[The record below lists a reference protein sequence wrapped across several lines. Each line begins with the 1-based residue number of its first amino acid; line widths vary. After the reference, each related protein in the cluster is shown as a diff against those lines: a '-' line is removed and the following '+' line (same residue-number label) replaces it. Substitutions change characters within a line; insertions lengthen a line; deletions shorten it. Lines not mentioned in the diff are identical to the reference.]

1 MPLRYR
7 EKLKK
12 TIFLPIYILLFSC
25 LPFFAPPPLGAAEP
39 LRICLLMSAPQ
50 SSLQADK
57 AYLWGAEMAVA
68 EVNASEGQQG
78 IQLILVLR
86 QGPHS
91 QRKELKDLREV
102 LLEEHARFLMGRMDK
117 EDILPV
123 SRVARELKIP
133 FLAFPIDFIEAASTA
148 GEPGSLFWISPAP
161 EAFQRAA
168 VRTVAAFSG
177 NRYYLLARNSQ
188 IGRSWA
194 QYFWEELRRLKP
206 NSQRVGETFLPAR
219 VRDFK
224 PYIQGVL
231 SAKAEVCISHLG
243 VREWPDFVDLAKRQ
257 DYFKKVNHFEME
269 SGRLESLMAL
279 RKKAPEGV
287 WGASGFP
294 FWALGWNETREFV
307 QKFKKKH
314 NVYPNLSALSA
325 YITIYAIFE
334 TLKKLGSYD
343 YEKAINAL
351 ETLTLQTPIGPL
363 TIRQSDHRVMW
374 PIWCG
379 SMKYVSDYPFPILGD
394 LGAFGPT

>member
-1 MPLRYR
+1 
-7 EKLKK
+7 LKK
-12 TIFLPIYILLFSC
+12 TIFLPIYIILFFAS
-25 LPFFAPPPLGAAEP
+25 LQFFAPSPLGAAEP
-39 LRICLLMSAPQ
+39 VRIGLLMSAPQ

-68 EVNASEGQQG
+68 EVNASEGQEG

-91 QRKELKDLREV
+91 HRKELKELREV
-102 LLEEHARFLMGRMDK
+102 LLEERAQFLMGRMDK

-123 SRVARELKIP
+123 ARVAGELKIP

-194 QYFWEELRRLKP
+194 HYFWEELRRLKP
-206 NSQRVGETFLPAR
+206 NSQQVGETFLPAR
-219 VRDFK
+219 VQDFK
-224 PYIQGVL
+224 PYIQRVL

-294 FWALGWNETREFV
+294 FWALGWKETLKFV

-394 LGAFGPT
+394 LKAFGPT